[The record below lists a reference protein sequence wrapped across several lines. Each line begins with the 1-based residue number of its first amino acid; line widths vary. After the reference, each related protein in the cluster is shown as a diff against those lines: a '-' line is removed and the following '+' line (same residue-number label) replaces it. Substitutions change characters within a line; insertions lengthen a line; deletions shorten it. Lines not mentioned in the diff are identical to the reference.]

1 MCLVYDK
8 SYDKDK
14 GENPKMNPWILILI
28 IVLGLLWAA
37 YAHIRK

>member
-1 MCLVYDK
+1 MCLLYDK
-8 SYDKDK
+8 SYDK

-37 YAHIRK
+37 YALMKK